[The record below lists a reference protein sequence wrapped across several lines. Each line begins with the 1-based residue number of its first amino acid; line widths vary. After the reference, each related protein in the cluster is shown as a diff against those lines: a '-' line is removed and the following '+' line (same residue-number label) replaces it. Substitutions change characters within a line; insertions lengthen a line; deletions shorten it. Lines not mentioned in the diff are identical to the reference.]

1 MVRDTATYR
10 TVRKRIGGIEMTN
23 LEKGMKDYIRVE
35 LEKISNKMIERQV
48 DEFREKLIF
57 ESKSIISK
65 IVENILVTQNDS
77 PHDLSTVIQIR
88 MANLIIMK

>member
-1 MVRDTATYR
+1 M
-10 TVRKRIGGIEMTN
+10 IN
-23 LEKGMKDYIRVE
+23 LEKGMKDYIGIE

-65 IVENILVTQNDS
+65 TVEHILVTQNDS
-77 PHDLSTVIQIR
+77 PLDLSTVIQIR
-88 MANLIIMK
+88 MANLIIHK

>member
-1 MVRDTATYR
+1 
-10 TVRKRIGGIEMTN
+10 MTN
-23 LEKGMKDYIRVE
+23 LEKGMKDYIRDE

-88 MANLIIMK
+88 MANVIIMK

>member
-1 MVRDTATYR
+1 M
-10 TVRKRIGGIEMTN
+10 IN
-23 LEKGMKDYIRVE
+23 LEKGMKDYIGVE
-35 LEKISNKMIERQV
+35 LEKISNKVIESQV

-88 MANLIIMK
+88 MANVIIRK

>member
-1 MVRDTATYR
+1 M
-10 TVRKRIGGIEMTN
+10 IN
-23 LEKGMKDYIRVE
+23 LEKGMKDYIGVE
-35 LEKISNKMIERQV
+35 LEKISNKVIESQV

-88 MANLIIMK
+88 MANLIIHK

>member
-1 MVRDTATYR
+1 M
-10 TVRKRIGGIEMTN
+10 IN
-23 LEKGMKDYIRVE
+23 LEKRMKDYIGVE
-35 LEKISNKMIERQV
+35 LEKISNKMIESQV

-88 MANLIIMK
+88 MANVIIMK

>member
-1 MVRDTATYR
+1 M
-10 TVRKRIGGIEMTN
+10 MN
-23 LEKGMKDYIRVE
+23 LEKGMKEYIKVE
-35 LEKISNKMIERQV
+35 LEKISNKMIESQV

-88 MANLIIMK
+88 MANVIIRK

>member
-1 MVRDTATYR
+1 M
-10 TVRKRIGGIEMTN
+10 IN

>member
-1 MVRDTATYR
+1 MID
-10 TVRKRIGGIEMTN
+10 
-23 LEKGMKDYIRVE
+23 LEKRMKEYIKIE

-77 PHDLSTVIQIR
+77 PLDLSTVIQIR
-88 MANLIIMK
+88 MANLIIRK

>member
-1 MVRDTATYR
+1 M
-10 TVRKRIGGIEMTN
+10 IN

-88 MANLIIMK
+88 MANLIIHK